1 MDLGAYT
8 NKSDSSYPYV
18 HILMYACG
26 CVCGCVC
33 AGSITGSDVAMQW

>member
-8 NKSDSSYPYV
+8 NNSDSSYPYV
-18 HILMYACG
+18 HIHMYACG
-26 CVCGCVC
+26 CLC